1 MKIEIWS
8 DYACPFC
15 YMGKRRFEQA
25 LHKFAD
31 KDNVQVIYRSFE
43 LDPHAKRDVD
53 YDVHDMLAGKYGMT
67 RERAIAMN
75 NDVTEQ
81 AKSLGLQYRLDTSIQ
96 TNTFDAHRLTHFAAQ
111 HGKAGEMTELLFKA
125 YFTDSKHIGD
135 HSVLSALAGQA
146 GLDEQAAAA
155 MLSRDDYASE
165 VHGDEQEAAELEI
178 RAVPFFLIDRKYAI
192 TGAQPTEVFLET
204 LQKVSEAHQRESE

>member
-1 MKIEIWS
+1 
-8 DYACPFC
+8 
-15 YMGKRRFEQA
+15 MGKRRFEQA

-31 KDNVQVIYRSFE
+31 KANVQVIYRSFE

-81 AKSLGLQYRLDTSIQ
+81 AKSLGLQYRLDTTIQ

-111 HGKAGEMTELLFKA
+111 QGKAAEITELLFKA
-125 YFTDSKHIGD
+125 YFTDSRHIGD
-135 HSVLSALAGQA
+135 HAVLSALAGEA
-146 GLDEQAAAA
+146 GLDPHAAAN
-155 MLSRDDYASE
+155 MLSSEDFASD
-165 VHGDEQEAAELEI
+165 VRGDEQEAAELEI

-192 TGAQPTEVFLET
+192 TGAQPAEVFLET
-204 LQKVSEAHQRESE
+204 LQKCSEAEAD

>member
-25 LHKFAD
+25 LNQFAD
-31 KDNVQVIYRSFE
+31 KNNVEVIYRSFE
-43 LDPHAKRDVD
+43 LDPNAKRDVD

-81 AKSLGLQYRLDTSIQ
+81 AKSLGLQYRLDTAIQ
-96 TNTFDAHRLTHFAAQ
+96 TNTFDAHRLTHFAAKQ
-111 HGKAGEMTELLFKA
+111 GKAAEMTELLFKA

-135 HSVLSALAGQA
+135 HAVLSALAGQV
-146 GLDEQAAAA
+146 GLDEQTAAA
-155 MLSRDDYASE
+155 MLSRDDYAVE
-165 VHGDEQEAAELEI
+165 VKGDEQEAAELEI

-192 TGAQPTEVFLET
+192 TGAQPAEVFLET
-204 LQKVSEAHQRESE
+204 LLKVSEAGPSESE